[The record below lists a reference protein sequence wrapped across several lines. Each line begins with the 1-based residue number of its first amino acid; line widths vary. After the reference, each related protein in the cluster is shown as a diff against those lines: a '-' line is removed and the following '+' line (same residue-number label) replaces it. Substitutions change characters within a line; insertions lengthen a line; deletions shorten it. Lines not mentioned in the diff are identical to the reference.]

1 MIREI
6 SPNVFIETDLH
17 GANVAFIVT
26 GEGVILI
33 DTPMLPNQARF
44 WLSEIKKRTDQEI
57 LYIINTDHHRAHVIG
72 DQFFPTATVIAH
84 EHAWKEMKS
93 YGDSFRAR
101 LINMYRDRIPEAVAE
116 WKQHLEIIK
125 PEITFTG
132 RTILYKGDK
141 ELHLIPVGGHTPATS
156 VILLPN
162 EKLLFTGDV
171 VITDRP
177 PFLSQGNTKE
187 WLEALTY
194 LRKLNYDVLIPGHG
208 EPTGK
213 EATENMSNYL
223 RMVRRQVR
231 SAYHSGL
238 PKAETARSL
247 SHLIRYWP
255 IPPEEK
261 PKADRRFKSGLGRVW
276 NEVKAEEVAKAR
288 ARAKAKGKPKKKEP
302 SHG

>member
-1 MIREI
+1 MVREI
-6 SPNVFIETDLH
+6 ASNVFLETRLH
-17 GANVAFIVT
+17 GANVAFLVT

-33 DTPMLPNQARF
+33 DTPMLPNQARQ
-44 WLSEIKKRTDQEI
+44 WLSEIQQRTDQPI

-72 DQFFPTATVIAH
+72 NQFFPMATVIAH

-93 YGDSFRAR
+93 YGDSFRTR
-101 LINMYRDRIPEAVAE
+101 LINMYRERIPEAVAE
-116 WKQHLEIIK
+116 WRKHLEIIK

-141 ELHLIPVGGHTPATS
+141 EIHLIPVGGHTLATT
-156 VILLPN
+156 VVYLPR

-187 WLEALTY
+187 WLKALSY
-194 LRKLNYDVLIPGHG
+194 LRRLHYQVLIPGHG

-213 EATENMSNYL
+213 EATENMSRYL
-223 RMVRRQVR
+223 RLVRRQVR
-231 SAYHSGL
+231 QAYQAGMT
-238 PKAETARSL
+238 KAETARSL

-276 NEVKAEEVAKAR
+276 NEIRAEEI
-288 ARAKAKGKPKKKEP
+288 AKAKAKAKAKPKKP
-302 SHG
+302 

>member
-1 MIREI
+1 MTREI
-6 SPNVFIETDLH
+6 APDVFIETEFH
-17 GANVAFIVT
+17 GANVAYIVS

-33 DTPMLPNQARF
+33 DTPMLPNEARF
-44 WLSEIKKRTDQEI
+44 WLSEIQERTDQNI
-57 LYIINTDHHRAHVIG
+57 IYIINTDHHRAHVIG
-72 DQFFPTATVIAH
+72 NQHFPMATVIAH

-93 YGDSFRAR
+93 YGDSFRTR

-116 WKQHLEIIK
+116 WKKNLQIIK

-132 RTILYKGDK
+132 RTVLFKGDK
-141 ELHLIPVGGHTPATS
+141 EIHMIPVGGHTPATT
-156 VILLPN
+156 VIYLPN
-162 EKLLFTGDV
+162 ERLLFAGDM

-187 WLEALTY
+187 WLQALSY
-194 LRKLNYDVLIPGHG
+194 LRKLGYDVLVPGHG

-213 EATENMSNYL
+213 EATENMSKYL
-223 RMVRRQVR
+223 RMVRRKVR
-231 SAYHSGL
+231 GAYRLGL
-238 PKAETARSL
+238 AKADTARSL

-276 NEVKAEEVAKAR
+276 NEVRAEELAKI
-288 ARAKAKGKPKKKEP
+288 KGGQ
-302 SHG
+302 SR

>member
-1 MIREI
+1 MTREI
-6 SPNVFIETDLH
+6 APNVFIETEFH
-17 GANVAFIVT
+17 GANVAYIVT

-33 DTPMLPNQARF
+33 DTPMLPTDARA
-44 WLSEIKKRTDQEI
+44 WLAEIQERTRQKI
-57 LYIINTDHHRAHVIG
+57 IYIINTDHHRAHVIG
-72 DQFFPTATVIAH
+72 NQHFPMATVIAH

-93 YGDSFRAR
+93 YGDSFRTR

-116 WKQHLEIIK
+116 WKRTLQIIK

-132 RTILYKGDK
+132 RTILFKGDK
-141 ELHLIPVGGHTPATS
+141 EIHLIPVGGHTPATT
-156 VILLPN
+156 VVYLPN
-162 EKLLFTGDV
+162 ESLLFAGDI

-187 WLEALTY
+187 WLQALTY
-194 LRKLNYDVLIPGHG
+194 LRKLNYELLVPGHG
-208 EPTGK
+208 EPTSK

-223 RMVRRQVR
+223 RMVRRKVR
-231 SAYHSGL
+231 SAYRQGMA
-238 PKAETARSL
+238 KADTARSL

-276 NEVKAEEVAKAR
+276 NEVRVEELAKSR
-288 ARAKAKGKPKKKEP
+288 ARAGQQK
-302 SHG
+302 